1 MMQCILGIDIS
12 YPAMED
18 SQAVSSLLKTALS
31 VRHVSGNIA
40 SIAFPDI
47 RTVIIFSFRF
57 PYLFTLN
64 NMQAN
69 NAITSFY
76 KGKIGNDFRS
86 DLLSTTQVTGMNSYV
101 VEVDGLD
108 IETPVMKLLKDL
120 NEKYPG
126 LHVLKTERNALVRFR
141 KIRRVSSR
149 SFYFC
154 IKI

>member
-1 MMQCILGIDIS
+1 MMQCMLGIDIS
-12 YPAMED
+12 YPAVED
-18 SQAVSSLLKTALS
+18 SQAVSGLLKNALS
-31 VRHVSGNIA
+31 VRHVSGNTA

-47 RTVIIFSFRF
+47 RTVIIFLFAFRLF
-57 PYLFTLN
+57 LFTLN

-76 KGKIGNDFRS
+76 KGQVGNDFRS

-108 IETPVMKLLKDL
+108 IETPVMKLLKGL
-120 NEKYPG
+120 NDKYPG

-141 KIRRVSSR
+141 KIRRVSR
-149 SFYFC
+149 PFYYC
-154 IKI
+154 IKF